1 MIKVCEKI
9 CKANAIN
16 YKQNI
21 KEIDLDVG
29 SIILAPG
36 FEEFKAEKKS
46 EYAWG
51 YYPNVVTSLEFERI
65 LSASGPFRGTIMR
78 PSDGEVPKNIAFISC
93 VGSRDPKGGMS
104 YCSSVC
110 CMFSTKEALIAMEH
124 TPGLSAHVFYMDMRA
139 YGKEFDDYYHRARDE
154 YGVKYTRIRVAD
166 IEEKT
171 GTNDLIITYREENGK
186 LKQEKFDMV
195 VLATGLKSP
204 SSGEDLAKTFG
215 FERNEHGFCKTE
227 RFFPLDTTKTGVY
240 VCGAFSAPKDI
251 PDSVAQASGASARA
265 QAIISSERNTLT
277 ETEVFPP
284 EKDVVSEEPRIGV
297 FVCHCGVNI
306 GGVVDVPNA
315 SDYAKTLPFV
325 VYSEHNLYTC
335 SQDTQER
342 IKEKIEEHK
351 LNRVV
356 VASCTPRTHEPL
368 FRRTVREAG
377 LNQYLFEMANIRDQC
392 SWIHMHEKKKATLK
406 AKDLIR
412 MAIAKAS
419 LLQPLHKDPLNVNPQ
434 GLVVG
439 GGLSGM
445 TAALALANSGFYV
458 HLVEKEKKLGGNL
471 NRLHYLLEGEDPKD
485 RLKEIIKEV
494 KENKNIGLHLNSQLL
509 NIDGYIGGYETT
521 ISKDGEEKVLEHG
534 IVIVATGG
542 LEHSPN
548 EYLYG
553 EDDRVITQL
562 ELEDKI
568 AKNELS
574 GDNIVMIQCV
584 GSRSSQ
590 HSHCSRLCCTH
601 AVKNALQ
608 VKELNPS
615 ANVFVLYRD
624 IRTYGFSETWYRL
637 AREAGVF
644 FLRYEEDDKPVVEK
658 DGESLKVTV
667 TDLILKSKLT
677 LSPDVLVLS
686 SGIHPPKENE
696 ILAKMLKVPLNKDG
710 FFLEAH
716 MKLRPVDFSTE
727 GVFLCGLAH
736 SPKFVDESISQ
747 AMACA
752 SRAATILSKDTIE
765 AGGLPSVVD
774 REKCSGC
781 GTCEIVCPY
790 GAISKDEEGKAT
802 VTDVLCKGCGSCRA
816 SCPEKAI
823 LAPHFTMNQIIA
835 EIRAMAQK
843 EVV

>member
-1 MIKVCEKI
+1 
-9 CKANAIN
+9 
-16 YKQNI
+16 
-21 KEIDLDVG
+21 
-29 SIILAPG
+29 
-36 FEEFKAEKKS
+36 
-46 EYAWG
+46 
-51 YYPNVVTSLEFERI
+51 
-65 LSASGPFRGTIMR
+65 MR
-78 PSDGEVPKNIAFISC
+78 PSDGEVPKKIAFISC

-124 TPGLSAHVFYMDMRA
+124 TPGLTAHVFYMDMRA

-166 IEEKT
+166 VEEAT
-171 GTNDLIITYREENGK
+171 GTNDLLITYREEDGI
-186 LKQEKFDMV
+186 LKQEQFDMV

-204 SSGEDLAKTFG
+204 SSGEDLANTFG

-227 RFFPLDTTKTGVY
+227 RFFPLDTTKAGVY

-277 ETEVFPP
+277 DSEVFPQ
-284 EKDVVSEEPRIGV
+284 EKEIESEEPRIGV

-306 GGVVDVPNA
+306 GGVVNVPES
-315 SDYAKTLPFV
+315 SDYAMTLPNV

-342 IKEKIEEHK
+342 IKEKIEEHN

-392 SWIHMHEKKKATLK
+392 SWIHMHEKKKATKK

-412 MAIAKAS
+412 MAIAKAR
-419 LLQPLHKDPLNVNPQ
+419 LIQPLHKEPLKVNPQ

-439 GGLSGM
+439 GGLAGM

-485 RLKEIIKEV
+485 RLKELIKEV
-494 KENKNIGLHLNSQLL
+494 NENQNINLHLSSQIL

-542 LEHSPN
+542 SEHSPK

-562 ELEDKI
+562 ELEDKL
-568 AKNELS
+568 ATNEFTC
-574 GDNIVMIQCV
+574 DNIVMIQCV
-584 GSRSSQ
+584 GSRDEDF
-590 HSHCSRLCCTH
+590 SHCSRLCCTH
-601 AVKNALQ
+601 AVKNALK

-615 ANVFVLYRD
+615 ANVFVLYKD
-624 IRTYGFSETWYRL
+624 IRTYGFSENWYRK

-644 FLRYEEDDKPVVEK
+644 FIRYESDDKPIVVK
-658 DGESLKVTV
+658 DGESLKVLV
-667 TDLILKSKLT
+667 TDLIMNRKLT
-677 LSPDVLVLS
+677 LAPDVLVLS

-696 ILAKMLKVPLNKDG
+696 NLAKMLKVPLNKDG

-747 AMACA
+747 AMAAA
-752 SRAATILSKDTIE
+752 SRAATILSKETIE
-765 AGGLPSVVD
+765 AEGLPSVVD

-790 GAISKDEEGKAT
+790 GAIAKDEEGKAV
-802 VTDVLCKGCGSCRA
+802 VTEVLCKGCGSCRA

-823 LAPHFTMNQIIA
+823 IAPHFTMNQIIA
-835 EIRAMAQK
+835 EIKAMAQK